1 MKNKSLGEE
10 MDLPKLKQDLL
21 IFKNKYKHSTDIQTD
36 IDKVIKS
43 VEAQNCANKLYVR
56 LVTRTRG

>member
-1 MKNKSLGEE
+1 

-21 IFKNKYKHSTDIQTD
+21 IFKNKYKHSTEMQTN

-56 LVTRTRG
+56 CITRIHG

>member
-1 MKNKSLGEE
+1 

-21 IFKNKYKHSTDIQTD
+21 TFKNKYKHSTEIQTD

-56 LVTRTRG
+56 WITRIHG